1 MYPYSFFSKIQEAE
15 IVIAIKV
22 RRIGFFFKFDGS
34 HYTISILASGNHW
47 WVCVDQEHRYKRFRP
62 MCMSSPC
69 VGLLQMTI
77 STDSTQ
83 IQHCSVMDVQTHVAI
98 KILVVFMSQETDLK
112 YPML

>member
-1 MYPYSFFSKIQEAE
+1 MYPYSFFSKNQEAE

-22 RRIGFFFKFDGS
+22 RRIRFFFKFDGS

-47 WVCVDQEHRYKRFRP
+47 WVCVDQEHRYKHIMFR
-62 MCMSSPC
+62 SPPC
-69 VGLLQMTI
+69 GGLLQMTI